1 MAWGYMR
8 AQGGV
13 GGDGLFREALVGGYE
28 STPSF
33 AFLSQK
39 KIIPVNIYNNQT
51 DSSAS
56 EYFAW
61 NVSLSGS
68 WIMTV
73 TAKKKCKVRLVSGA
87 GGGVFSLDETKTY
100 EVGETIFSARDRN
113 QWNAMVL

>member
-8 AQGGV
+8 AQG

-28 STPSF
+28 NIPAF

-39 KIIPVNIYNNQT
+39 KIIPINIYNNQT

-56 EYFAW
+56 EYFSW
-61 NVSLSGS
+61 NVSLSGT
-68 WIMTV
+68 WKMTV
-73 TAKKKCKVRLVSGA
+73 KAKKKCKVRLVSGA
-87 GGGVFSLDETKTY
+87 DSGVFNSDETKTY
-100 EVGETIFSARDRN
+100 EAGETIFSAYYRD

>member
-1 MAWGYMR
+1 MGLAS
-8 AQGGV
+8 V
-13 GGDGLFREALVGGYE
+13 GGNELFREALVGGYE
-28 STPSF
+28 TVPSF

-39 KIIPVNIYNNQT
+39 KIIPIGTYNNEK

-68 WIMTV
+68 WGMTV
-73 TAKKKCKVRLVSGA
+73 TAKKKCKVRLMTSA
-87 GGGVFSLDETKTY
+87 SGGVFNSDETKTY
-100 EVGETIFSARDRN
+100 EAGETIFSASYRD